1 MKNVVNDPQKVTRIL
16 ATATTAFGQ
25 QGFAKTKTDDIAAT
39 AGVSKGLIFHYFGN
53 KQDLYLDTFK
63 TAYHR
68 IYDHMDPHKWQDAP
82 GLATMMTQAVKY
94 EMQLQLKFPD
104 EYRLMM
110 QAYADLPHFPKPLQQ
125 QIQQE
130 THAISAEANRIFR
143 QKIEQLP
150 RRDGVS
156 VADIF
161 SVVSAVIAQQTA
173 TTTRM
178 IATGHYRN
186 FDDLQVVVDQMDRQL
201 KIIEHGFLPD

>member
-1 MKNVVNDPQKVTRIL
+1 
-16 ATATTAFGQ
+16 
-25 QGFAKTKTDDIAAT
+25 
-39 AGVSKGLIFHYFGN
+39 
-53 KQDLYLDTFK
+53 
-63 TAYHR
+63 
-68 IYDHMDPHKWQDAP
+68 
-82 GLATMMTQAVKY
+82 
-94 EMQLQLKFPD
+94 
-104 EYRLMM
+104 MM

-130 THAISAEANRIFR
+130 TQAISAEANRIFR